1 MKLELHRISVGKLAF
16 GAQTGVSGG
25 VLTIN
30 KDELASLL
38 LQDDR
43 LSAVA
48 VDVAHPGENVRIMP
62 VKDAIEPRCKLEG
75 PGEVFPG
82 WIGDVENAGEGKTLV
97 LGGMA
102 VLTTGRVV
110 APQEGI
116 VDMSGP
122 GADYTPFSRTC
133 NVVLSFDTAEDLEPH
148 QREACY
154 RIAGLK
160 AAHYLASACKD
171 AAADSVEAYDFPPL
185 AEAMHQHPGLPKVA
199 YMYMLQSQGLLHDTW
214 VYGVDAKRIL
224 PTMISPTELM
234 DGAIISGNCVSAC
247 DKNNTYVHL
256 NNPVVK
262 SLYEHHGK
270 DLNFVGVIITNE
282 NVTLAD
288 KKRSSSYAVK
298 LARMLG
304 VDAVVISE
312 EGFGNPDADLIMN
325 CRKSE
330 QAGIKTVLI
339 TDEYAGRDGSSQS
352 LADSCPEGDACVTAG
367 NANEIIVLPPMDK
380 VIGDQAPAETIAGG
394 FFGSGESTG
403 SVGVVT
409 INLPR
414 IAYLAE
420 GEADFYRR
428 LDRLMD
434 IAARSLKTKRM
445 VITKLMEGGLYP
457 YTRRYLGTF
466 ENHFST
472 IGLVGMNEAGLNA
485 KWLRKDLT
493 HPETQAFAKDVLNH
507 MRQRLSD
514 YQEQYGDL
522 YNLEATPAESTAY
535 RLAKHDKMLYPDII
549 TANENGTPYY
559 TNSSHLP
566 VGYTEDIFS
575 ALDVQDELQTLYTSG
590 TVFHAFL
597 GEKLPDWKAAASL
610 VRKIAENYR
619 LPYYTLSPTYS
630 VCKNHGYLAGEQPV
644 CPFCGEKAEVYSRI
658 TGYYRPVQNWND
670 GKAQEFKD
678 RRTYDIGASKLT
690 HCGVQEQAQTPEP
703 PAEQPCE
710 AVELFAT
717 KTCPNCKQAE
727 QLLDAADIR
736 YTVRFAEENRDT
748 VRALGIRQAP
758 TLVSGGQKWTGVS
771 GVREFIA
778 TKENANV

>member
-62 VKDAIEPRCKLEG
+62 VKDAIEPRCTLEG

-256 NNPVVK
+256 NNPVVTTARI
-262 SLYEHHGK
+262 S
-270 DLNFVGVIITNE
+270 ISR
-282 NVTLAD
+282 A
-288 KKRSSSYAVK
+288 SSS
-298 LARMLG
+298 
-304 VDAVVISE
+304 
-312 EGFGNPDADLIMN
+312 P
-325 CRKSE
+325 
-330 QAGIKTVLI
+330 
-339 TDEYAGRDGSSQS
+339 
-352 LADSCPEGDACVTAG
+352 
-367 NANEIIVLPPMDK
+367 
-380 VIGDQAPAETIAGG
+380 
-394 FFGSGESTG
+394 
-403 SVGVVT
+403 
-409 INLPR
+409 
-414 IAYLAE
+414 
-420 GEADFYRR
+420 
-428 LDRLMD
+428 
-434 IAARSLKTKRM
+434 
-445 VITKLMEGGLYP
+445 
-457 YTRRYLGTF
+457 
-466 ENHFST
+466 
-472 IGLVGMNEAGLNA
+472 
-485 KWLRKDLT
+485 
-493 HPETQAFAKDVLNH
+493 
-507 MRQRLSD
+507 
-514 YQEQYGDL
+514 
-522 YNLEATPAESTAY
+522 
-535 RLAKHDKMLYPDII
+535 
-549 TANENGTPYY
+549 
-559 TNSSHLP
+559 
-566 VGYTEDIFS
+566 
-575 ALDVQDELQTLYTSG
+575 
-590 TVFHAFL
+590 
-597 GEKLPDWKAAASL
+597 
-610 VRKIAENYR
+610 
-619 LPYYTLSPTYS
+619 
-630 VCKNHGYLAGEQPV
+630 
-644 CPFCGEKAEVYSRI
+644 
-658 TGYYRPVQNWND
+658 
-670 GKAQEFKD
+670 
-678 RRTYDIGASKLT
+678 
-690 HCGVQEQAQTPEP
+690 
-703 PAEQPCE
+703 
-710 AVELFAT
+710 T
-717 KTCPNCKQAE
+717 KT
-727 QLLDAADIR
+727 
-736 YTVRFAEENRDT
+736 
-748 VRALGIRQAP
+748 
-758 TLVSGGQKWTGVS
+758 
-771 GVREFIA
+771 
-778 TKENANV
+778 

>member
-148 QREACY
+148 QRE
-154 RIAGLK
+154 
-160 AAHYLASACKD
+160 
-171 AAADSVEAYDFPPL
+171 
-185 AEAMHQHPGLPKVA
+185 
-199 YMYMLQSQGLLHDTW
+199 
-214 VYGVDAKRIL
+214 
-224 PTMISPTELM
+224 
-234 DGAIISGNCVSAC
+234 AC

-394 FFGSGESTG
+394 FFGSVREDG
-403 SVGVVT
+403 S
-409 INLPR
+409 
-414 IAYLAE
+414 
-420 GEADFYRR
+420 
-428 LDRLMD
+428 
-434 IAARSLKTKRM
+434 
-445 VITKLMEGGLYP
+445 
-457 YTRRYLGTF
+457 
-466 ENHFST
+466 
-472 IGLVGMNEAGLNA
+472 
-485 KWLRKDLT
+485 
-493 HPETQAFAKDVLNH
+493 
-507 MRQRLSD
+507 
-514 YQEQYGDL
+514 
-522 YNLEATPAESTAY
+522 LE
-535 RLAKHDKMLYPDII
+535 
-549 TANENGTPYY
+549 
-559 TNSSHLP
+559 
-566 VGYTEDIFS
+566 V
-575 ALDVQDELQTLYTSG
+575 ELQAILGATNELGFNRIGGRTL
-590 TVFHAFL
+590 
-597 GEKLPDWKAAASL
+597 
-610 VRKIAENYR
+610 
-619 LPYYTLSPTYS
+619 
-630 VCKNHGYLAGEQPV
+630 
-644 CPFCGEKAEVYSRI
+644 
-658 TGYYRPVQNWND
+658 
-670 GKAQEFKD
+670 
-678 RRTYDIGASKLT
+678 
-690 HCGVQEQAQTPEP
+690 
-703 PAEQPCE
+703 
-710 AVELFAT
+710 
-717 KTCPNCKQAE
+717 
-727 QLLDAADIR
+727 
-736 YTVRFAEENRDT
+736 
-748 VRALGIRQAP
+748 
-758 TLVSGGQKWTGVS
+758 
-771 GVREFIA
+771 
-778 TKENANV
+778 

>member
-1 MKLELHRISVGKLAF
+1 M
-16 GAQTGVSGG
+16 
-25 VLTIN
+25 
-30 KDELASLL
+30 
-38 LQDDR
+38 
-43 LSAVA
+43 
-48 VDVAHPGENVRIMP
+48 
-62 VKDAIEPRCKLEG
+62 
-75 PGEVFPG
+75 
-82 WIGDVENAGEGKTLV
+82 
-97 LGGMA
+97 
-102 VLTTGRVV
+102 V

-256 NNPVVK
+256 NNPVLK

-352 LADSCPEGDACVTAG
+352 LGR
-367 NANEIIVLPPMDK
+367 L
-380 VIGDQAPAETIAGG
+380 
-394 FFGSGESTG
+394 
-403 SVGVVT
+403 
-409 INLPR
+409 LPR
-414 IAYLAE
+414 
-420 GEADFYRR
+420 RR
-428 LDRLMD
+428 RV
-434 IAARSLKTKRM
+434 RHS
-445 VITKLMEGGLYP
+445 G
-457 YTRRYLGTF
+457 
-466 ENHFST
+466 
-472 IGLVGMNEAGLNA
+472 
-485 KWLRKDLT
+485 
-493 HPETQAFAKDVLNH
+493 Q
-507 MRQRLSD
+507 RQ
-514 YQEQYGDL
+514 
-522 YNLEATPAESTAY
+522 
-535 RLAKHDKMLYPDII
+535 
-549 TANENGTPYY
+549 
-559 TNSSHLP
+559 
-566 VGYTEDIFS
+566 
-575 ALDVQDELQTLYTSG
+575 
-590 TVFHAFL
+590 
-597 GEKLPDWKAAASL
+597 
-610 VRKIAENYR
+610 
-619 LPYYTLSPTYS
+619 
-630 VCKNHGYLAGEQPV
+630 
-644 CPFCGEKAEVYSRI
+644 
-658 TGYYRPVQNWND
+658 
-670 GKAQEFKD
+670 
-678 RRTYDIGASKLT
+678 
-690 HCGVQEQAQTPEP
+690 
-703 PAEQPCE
+703 
-710 AVELFAT
+710 
-717 KTCPNCKQAE
+717 
-727 QLLDAADIR
+727 
-736 YTVRFAEENRDT
+736 
-748 VRALGIRQAP
+748 
-758 TLVSGGQKWTGVS
+758 
-771 GVREFIA
+771 
-778 TKENANV
+778 

>member
-1 MKLELHRISVGKLAF
+1 M
-16 GAQTGVSGG
+16 
-25 VLTIN
+25 
-30 KDELASLL
+30 
-38 LQDDR
+38 
-43 LSAVA
+43 
-48 VDVAHPGENVRIMP
+48 
-62 VKDAIEPRCKLEG
+62 
-75 PGEVFPG
+75 
-82 WIGDVENAGEGKTLV
+82 ENAGEGNTLV

-325 CRKSE
+325 WRASRPC
-330 QAGIKTVLI
+330 
-339 TDEYAGRDGSSQS
+339 SSRMNTPG
-352 LADSCPEGDACVTAG
+352 AT
-367 NANEIIVLPPMDK
+367 
-380 VIGDQAPAETIAGG
+380 APASRWPTPA
-394 FFGSGESTG
+394 
-403 SVGVVT
+403 
-409 INLPR
+409 PK
-414 IAYLAE
+414 A
-420 GEADFYRR
+420 
-428 LDRLMD
+428 
-434 IAARSLKTKRM
+434 
-445 VITKLMEGGLYP
+445 
-457 YTRRYLGTF
+457 TRA
-466 ENHFST
+466 S
-472 IGLVGMNEAGLNA
+472 
-485 KWLRKDLT
+485 
-493 HPETQAFAKDVLNH
+493 
-507 MRQRLSD
+507 QR
-514 YQEQYGDL
+514 
-522 YNLEATPAESTAY
+522 ATPMKSLSCRLWTRSSAIRLRRKPLPAASSAPSAKTAALKWNCRPFWAPPTNWASTA
-535 RLAKHDKMLYPDII
+535 
-549 TANENGTPYY
+549 
-559 TNSSHLP
+559 
-566 VGYTEDIFS
+566 S
-575 ALDVQDELQTLYTSG
+575 AD
-590 TVFHAFL
+590 A
-597 GEKLPDWKAAASL
+597 PC
-610 VRKIAENYR
+610 
-619 LPYYTLSPTYS
+619 SPAGPAQHRAGDH
-630 VCKNHGYLAGEQPV
+630 HG
-644 CPFCGEKAEVYSRI
+644 I
-658 TGYYRPVQNWND
+658 
-670 GKAQEFKD
+670 
-678 RRTYDIGASKLT
+678 
-690 HCGVQEQAQTPEP
+690 
-703 PAEQPCE
+703 
-710 AVELFAT
+710 
-717 KTCPNCKQAE
+717 
-727 QLLDAADIR
+727 
-736 YTVRFAEENRDT
+736 
-748 VRALGIRQAP
+748 
-758 TLVSGGQKWTGVS
+758 
-771 GVREFIA
+771 
-778 TKENANV
+778 